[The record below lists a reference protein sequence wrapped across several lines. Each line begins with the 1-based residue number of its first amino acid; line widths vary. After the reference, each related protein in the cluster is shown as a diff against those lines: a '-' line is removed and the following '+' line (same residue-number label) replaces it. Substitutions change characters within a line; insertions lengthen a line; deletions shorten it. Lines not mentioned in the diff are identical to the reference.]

1 MPEIVVSLGVGN
13 IKNLTRQLTAF
24 SKSLREGGKAK
35 VDVEQAV
42 AADVAVG
49 LRQRIAGIP
58 DVDGNYLGT
67 DNPNASVTVEVGLPG
82 HDVIWRGKQ
91 ITFVEFGTGARGAR
105 GAGYVLPEVMAK
117 AGYHPD
123 PLKEGWWYPDAKL
136 GDGKPIFSRGIPPY
150 APMANTAA
158 MMRIQNLEPAKVV
171 LRGALREITG

>member
-1 MPEIVVSLGVGN
+1 MPEIVVPLGVGN
-13 IKNLTRQLTAF
+13 LKNLTRQLTAF
-24 SKSLREGGKAK
+24 SKSLREGGKVK

-42 AADVAVG
+42 ATEVAAG

-91 ITFVEFGTGARGAR
+91 ITFVEFGTGARGA
-105 GAGYVLPEVMAK
+105 ATILDPVTMAK
-117 AGYHPD
+117 VGYHPD
-123 PLKEGWWYPDAKL
+123 PTKRRWFYKDAKTGVVTL
-136 GDGKPIFSRGIPPY
+136 SRGIPPY

-158 MMRIQNLEPAKVV
+158 MMRILNLEPAKVV